1 VSKDQ
6 KPNVSEA
13 KKRSQ
18 STFSRGKRWQHIDDM
33 SGRTSYMVGPGAYD
47 LSLPRRGGSNVALR
61 PDTAVPIHIDKN
73 LELLYFGDPV
83 TKKNKMVSLIRAES
97 LPKPRFTSLNRRS
110 AGQRATVEERED
122 ENQKRDQS
130 LANGSVTERQY
141 LSEVEP
147 KEAYFKP
154 AWRIPEKL
162 KPFNER
168 VNSMSSFTAR
178 QTREREQTSM
188 VTWQE
193 VQEKPTIKK
202 VEKEWLL
209 SDANPYVQA
218 LKHKKTKIQLKK
230 LLPGANTDRPKLW
243 ERKSENVLKD
253 EKSSTLKI
261 GDKPISIKKNNIKPE
276 KRKESA
282 PFEESRIN
290 LYHL

>member
-1 VSKDQ
+1 
-6 KPNVSEA
+6 
-13 KKRSQ
+13 
-18 STFSRGKRWQHIDDM
+18 
-33 SGRTSYMVGPGAYD
+33 MVGPGAYD
-47 LSLPRRGGSNVALR
+47 LSLPKRGGSNVALR

-83 TKKNKMVSLIRAES
+83 TKRNKMVSLIRAES

-110 AGQRATVEERED
+110 AGSRGTVGERED
-122 ENQKRDQS
+122 ENQRRDQL
-130 LANGSVTERQY
+130 LANTERQY
-141 LSEVEP
+141 VSEVEP

-154 AWRIPEKL
+154 VWRVPEKL
-162 KPFNER
+162 KPFSER
-168 VNSMSSFTAR
+168 VNTMSSFTAR

-193 VQEKPTIKK
+193 IQEKPVIKK

-230 LLPGANTDRPKLW
+230 LLPGPNPDRPKLW
-243 ERKSENVLKD
+243 ERKSENIPKD
-253 EKSSTLKI
+253 EKLSSSKV
-261 GDKPISIKKNNIKPE
+261 GDKPILIKKNNTKSE
-276 KRKESA
+276 KRKDSA

-290 LYHL
+290 LYNL